1 MTAHTS
7 TQPFNPDM
15 IQVHR
20 PGASAWLKLIVAEAK
35 MVIRDTAGLIIPLG
49 MPLLIMVMQAPS
61 VSGATTDTGHSA
73 LEFYVLPVVFAMV
86 IATIAVINMPSFLA
100 TYRKMKVLRRLAVT
114 PASPAMV
121 LVAQMVVSVIQVL
134 IGIGIGIAYLVAVI
148 FWDAGL
154 PDSLLMAVLVL
165 VATFAAM
172 YALGMIVTSV
182 APHPQFLGGHRP
194 DLLLRHRR
202 TRRHV
207 RTDGE
212 LPGVHADHR
221 RLAPV
226 RCLGRGHA
234 VGLDRRDDRLAELG
248 QPGGDHRDRW
258 RGCRGPVPVGVGR
271 V

>member
-182 APHPQFLGGHRP
+182 APTPNSSVAIGLIFFFGIAALGGMFGP
-194 DLLLRHRR
+194 MENFPEFMQTIGAWLPFGAS
-202 TRRHV
+202 V
-207 RTDGE
+207 EAMQSAWIGE
-212 LPGVHADHR
+212 TIAWQNWAI
-221 RLAPV
+221 LAATTV
-226 RCLGRGHA
+226 IGGA
-234 VGLDRRDDRLAELG
+234 VAAALF
-248 QPGGDHRDRW
+248 RW
-258 RGCRGPVPVGVGR
+258 E
-271 V
+271 